1 MKRIIRSPGSYI
13 QGNGELNHL
22 AEYYKELGSSG
33 AYLIIDSFICS
44 TYMDSIESSF
54 LKHSVPFESSVFGGQ
69 CCQKEIDRHISQI
82 GSADAVFGIG
92 GGKTLDT
99 AKAVAFSIHRP
110 VILVPTAASSDAP
123 CSRLA
128 AIYTESGVFDHYL
141 PLTSNPDMI
150 IMDTAVIARAPAR
163 FLMAGI
169 GDALSTYYEAAACE
183 RSCAVTS
190 AGGRTSP
197 TAMALARLCLDTLL
211 SDGLKAKAAAVCQV
225 STPAL
230 ENIVEANTYLS
241 GVAFESGG
249 LAAAH
254 AIHNGLTLLPETHR
268 LLHGELVAFC
278 TIVQLILEN
287 RPLEEI
293 KTILSF
299 CRACGLPTRLSD
311 LGLEHADDS
320 RLMEASAAS
329 CSGSMANMP
338 FPVTPADVLAALKAA
353 DRVNREL
360 C

>member
-1 MKRIIRSPGSYI
+1 MKKIIRSPGSYI
-13 QGNGELNHL
+13 QGSGELKNL
-22 AEYYKELGSSG
+22 AEYYEELGSSG
-33 AYLIIDSFICS
+33 AYLIIDSFIYD
-44 TYMDSIESSF
+44 TRREQIESSF
-54 LKHSVPFESSVFGGQ
+54 SNRSISFQSAVFSGQ
-69 CCQKEIDRHISQI
+69 CCQLEIHRHISQI
-82 GSADAVFGIG
+82 GSADAVLGIG

-99 AKAVAFSIHRP
+99 AKAVAFFTHRP
-110 VILVPTAASSDAP
+110 VILVPTTASSDAP

-128 AIYTESGVFDHYL
+128 AIYTENGIFESYL
-141 PLTSNPDMI
+141 PLSSNPNMI
-150 IMDTAVIARAPAR
+150 IMDTAVIAQAPVR

-183 RSCAVTS
+183 RSGAVTS
-190 AGGRTSP
+190 AGGRTTP

-211 SDGLKAKAAAVCQV
+211 ADGLKAKAAAECRV

-254 AIHNGLTLLPETHR
+254 AIHNSLTTLPETHR

-278 TIVQLILEN
+278 TIVQMILEN
-287 RPLEEI
+287 RPLDEI
-293 KTILSF
+293 RTIISF

-311 LGLEHADDS
+311 LGLEAIGDD
-320 RLMEASAAS
+320 RLMEVAAAS

-338 FPVTPADVLAALKAA
+338 FPVTPEDVFGALKGA
-353 DRVNREL
+353 DGVSGGL
-360 C
+360 

>member
-197 TAMALARLCLDTLL
+197 
-211 SDGLKAKAAAVCQV
+211 V
-225 STPAL
+225 
-230 ENIVEANTYLS
+230 
-241 GVAFESGG
+241 
-249 LAAAH
+249 
-254 AIHNGLTLLPETHR
+254 
-268 LLHGELVAFC
+268 HG
-278 TIVQLILEN
+278 Q
-287 RPLEEI
+287 P
-293 KTILSF
+293 
-299 CRACGLPTRLSD
+299 
-311 LGLEHADDS
+311 
-320 RLMEASAAS
+320 
-329 CSGSMANMP
+329 
-338 FPVTPADVLAALKAA
+338 
-353 DRVNREL
+353 
-360 C
+360 